1 MAATETSGLPPLVS
15 AAWLAAHLHAA
26 DLVVLDCSWYLPATH
41 RDASAEYQAAHI
53 PGALRF
59 DLDAASDPASPLPH
73 MLPSPEHFASLMEHL
88 GIQRSDRVVC
98 YDGSR
103 ANLSAARV
111 WWMFRVFGHPSVAVL
126 DGGFT
131 AWSGATRAVQRG
143 TAHRQPTGYP
153 VPAVDVALLRS
164 RADVER
170 IVAGDDAAQLVDC
183 RPAARFRS
191 EVDEPRPGV
200 RRGRIPG
207 SRNVPYSEFT
217 DRGNGLLR
225 PPAELLTILQ
235 SAGVDVSKPIVAFCG
250 SGTSAGSL
258 GLVVE
263 SIRAAGTPD
272 VGPAVAIYDGS
283 WAEWGRQD

>member
-1 MAATETSGLPPLVS
+1 MPASETVGLPPLVS
-15 AAWLAAHLHAA
+15 AAWLASHLNAP

-41 RDASAEYQAAHI
+41 RDAAAEYHAAHI

-73 MLPSPEHFASLMEHL
+73 MLPAPESFAGLMEHL
-88 GIQRSDRVVC
+88 GVQRSDRVVC

-126 DGGFT
+126 DGGFA
-131 AWSGATRAVQRG
+131 AWSGATRSVQRG
-143 TAHRQPTGYP
+143 IAHRQPTGYA
-153 VPAVDVALLRS
+153 VPGVDAALIRS

-170 IVAGDDAAQLVDC
+170 IVAGKDAAQLVDC
-183 RPAARFRS
+183 RPAARFRG
-191 EVDEPRPGV
+191 EADEPRPGV
-200 RRGRIPG
+200 RRGHIPG

-235 SAGVDVSKPIVAFCG
+235 SAGVDVSKPIVALCG
-250 SGTSAGSL
+250 SGTSAASL

-263 SIRAAGTPD
+263 SIRAAGTAN
-272 VGPAVAIYDGS
+272 VAPAVAIYDGS